1 MLRFALLA
9 LVLIACKG
17 KPKAQPGE
25 EHAGPAPAGDPC
37 AKAEVKGP
45 IAWIEDD
52 YPAALACAKT
62 KNVPLVLD
70 LWAPWC
76 HTCIS
81 MQTTVFMDASFKPDA
96 TKFVFAAL
104 DTDREQNA
112 APVGKFSP
120 GAWPTFY
127 VISSKDESVLAR
139 FVGAATLDQFHEFL
153 DSGQRA
159 ATGTITASD
168 SRMLGAERAM
178 AKKDYATADEEL
190 TAAIASAPAAWL
202 RRAEAIYYQQMVK
215 QKKGDKAGC
224 AEYSDKHLD
233 EVGQTAIATNFWAT
247 AIDCANEQKNTA
259 LRDRAIAKLQ
269 TVLATADAP
278 LSVDDRAEALG
289 YLRDALDEAGKKDEA
304 KAMAEKAR
312 VHLDEAFAAAKT
324 PFEKMTYIW
333 PRADVYAYLGR
344 PLDLVADYEKLA
356 ADLPKEYDPRARLGW
371 LYLKA
376 GKAAEAAKWTDEAL
390 KLVYGP
396 RKGRLLSQRAE
407 IAKLAGDK
415 ATEKQY
421 RAEAVK
427 LWESLPD
434 GQKNADALAKAQEAL
449 AAVDAPAG
457 SATGSGSAAG
467 TGSGTGSGKAK

>member
-17 KPKAQPGE
+17 KPKAEQEAPKQA
-25 EHAGPAPAGDPC
+25 AGPDPC

-52 YPAALACAKT
+52 YPAALACAKS
-62 KNVPLVLD
+62 KDVPLVLD

-81 MQTTVFMDASFKPDA
+81 MQTTVFMDASLKTDA
-96 TKFVFAAL
+96 PKFVFAAL

-120 GAWPTFY
+120 SAWPTFY

-139 FVGAATLDQFHEFL
+139 FVGAATLDQFREFL
-153 DSGQRA
+153 DSGRRA
-159 ATGTITASD
+159 ATGTIAAAD
-168 SRMLGAERAM
+168 SRLLGAERAM

-190 TAAIASAPAAWL
+190 TAALAAAPAAWL
-202 RRAEAIYYQQMVK
+202 RRPESIYYLQMVK
-215 QKKGDKAGC
+215 QKKGDLAGC
-224 AEYSDKHLD
+224 VEVSDKHLD
-233 EVGQTAIATNFWAT
+233 EVGSTAIATNFWAT
-247 AIDCANEQKNTA
+247 AIDCANEQKNIA

-269 TVLATADAP
+269 TILATNDAP
-278 LSVDDRAEALG
+278 LSIDDRAEALG
-289 YLRDALDEAGKKDEA
+289 YLRDALGEAGKKDEA
-304 KAMAEKAR
+304 KAIAEKAR

-324 PFEKMTYIW
+324 PFEKMGYIW

-376 GKAAEAAKWTDEAL
+376 GKAPEAAKWTDDAL

-427 LWESLPD
+427 LWESLPE
-434 GQKNADALAKAQEAL
+434 GQRSADALTKAKDAL
-449 AAVDAPAG
+449 AAVEAPAG
-457 SATGSGSAAG
+457 SGSA
-467 TGSGTGSGKAK
+467 K

>member
-1 MLRFALLA
+1 
-9 LVLIACKG
+9 LVLVACKG
-17 KPKAQPGE
+17 KPKAEQQAPKQ
-25 EHAGPAPAGDPC
+25 AGGPDPC
-37 AKAEVKGP
+37 AKAEAKGP
-45 IAWIEDD
+45 ITWIEDD
-52 YPAALACAKT
+52 YPSALACAKS
-62 KNVPLVLD
+62 KDVPLVLD

-81 MQTTVFMDASFKPDA
+81 MQTTVFMDASFKPA
-96 TKFVFAAL
+96 ASKFVFAAL

-120 GAWPTFY
+120 SAWPTFY
-127 VISSKDESVLAR
+127 VINSKDESVLAR

-153 DSGQRA
+153 ESGRRA
-159 ATGTITASD
+159 ATGSMAAAD

-178 AKKDYATADEEL
+178 AKKDYATAEEEL
-190 TAAIASAPAAWL
+190 TATLAAAPQAWL
-202 RRAEAIYYQQMVK
+202 RRPEVIYYLQMAK
-215 QKKGDKAGC
+215 RKKGDLAGC
-224 AEYSDKHLD
+224 AEVSDKHLD

-247 AIDCANEQKNTA
+247 AIECANAQKNTA

-269 TVLATADAP
+269 NILATNDAP
-278 LSVDDRAEALG
+278 LSLDDRAEALG
-289 YLRDALDEAGKKDEA
+289 YLRDALDQAGKKDEA
-304 KAMAEKAR
+304 KAIAEQAAK
-312 VHLDEAFAAAKT
+312 HIDEAFAAAKT
-324 PFEKMTYIW
+324 PFEKMGYIW

-376 GKAAEAAKWTDEAL
+376 GKAPEAAKWTDEAL
-390 KLVYGP
+390 ALVYGP

-415 ATEKQY
+415 AAEKKY
-421 RAEAVK
+421 REEAVK
-427 LWESLPD
+427 LWESLPE
-434 GQKNADALAKAQEAL
+434 GQQNAGALTSAKEAL

-457 SATGSGSAAG
+457 SGSGSGSA
-467 TGSGTGSGKAK
+467 K

>member
-9 LVLIACKG
+9 LVLVACKG
-17 KPKAQPGE
+17 KPKAQEAPTKA
-25 EHAGPAPAGDPC
+25 AGPDPC
-37 AKAEVKGP
+37 AKAEAKGP
-45 IAWIEDD
+45 ITWIEDD
-52 YPAALACAKT
+52 YPAALACAKS
-62 KNVPLVLD
+62 KDVPLVLD

-81 MQTTVFMDASFKPDA
+81 MQTTVFMDASFKPA
-96 TKFVFAAL
+96 SAKFVFAAL

-120 GAWPTFY
+120 SAWPTFY

-153 DSGQRA
+153 ESGRRA
-159 ATGTITASD
+159 ATGSMAAAD

-178 AKKDYATADEEL
+178 AKKDYATAEEEL
-190 TAAIASAPAAWL
+190 TATLEAAPTAWL
-202 RRAEAIYYQQMVK
+202 RRPEAIYYLQMAK
-215 QKKGDKAGC
+215 QKKGDVAGC
-224 AEYSDKHLD
+224 VEISDKHLD

-247 AIDCANEQKNTA
+247 AIDCANAQKNTA
-259 LRDRAIAKLQ
+259 LRDRALTKLQ
-269 TVLATADAP
+269 TILATNDAP
-278 LSVDDRAEALG
+278 LSLDDRAEALG

-304 KAMAEKAR
+304 KAIAEQAAK
-312 VHLDEAFAAAKT
+312 HIDEAYAAAKT
-324 PFEKMTYIW
+324 PFEKMGYIW

-376 GKAAEAAKWTDEAL
+376 GKAPEAAKWTDEAL
-390 KLVYGP
+390 ALVYGP
-396 RKGRLLSQRAE
+396 RKGRVLSQRAE

-415 ATEKQY
+415 ATEKKY
-421 RAEAVK
+421 REEAVK
-427 LWESLPD
+427 LWESLPE
-434 GQKNADALAKAQEAL
+434 GQQNADALAKAKEAL
-449 AAVDAPAG
+449 AAVDA
-457 SATGSGSAAG
+457 
-467 TGSGTGSGKAK
+467 AK